1 MERDYIVIVDPIDER
16 IKPVTFEVLAA
27 ARSLADRTGRRVT
40 AVHPGA
46 VDGAFPKS
54 LIQHGADRVVL
65 LDSESLSPYS
75 AAAWLAVL
83 EPFIAGEAAEAV
95 LLSATVQGKEL
106 AAALAAR
113 LNVGLAS
120 DCIAFDVAE
129 DLLLRRPV
137 NAGKAIAT
145 WGFDDRRPRILTLR
159 PNMFRGP
166 GPGSAREGEVE
177 VREVAVAGQPL
188 ALRVKDIVRETGAL
202 LDISEAR
209 VVVSGGLGMQGPEHF
224 HLLESLA
231 SVLGGAVGAS
241 RPVVD
246 NGWRPYSHQVGQTGR
261 TISPDLYI
269 ACGISGAVQHLA
281 GMSSAKCIVAINTDP
296 HAAIFSVADY
306 GLVADV
312 LEALPLLTT
321 EFKRALG
328 GQT

>member
-1 MERDYIVIVDPIDER
+1 MERMKDYIVVVDPIKDR

-27 ARSLADRTGRRVT
+27 ARDLADRTDGRVT
-40 AVHPGA
+40 AVHPGV
-46 VDGAFPKS
+46 VDEVFTAS
-54 LIQHGADRVVL
+54 LVQNGADRVIL
-65 LDSESLSPYS
+65 LDNEALSPYS
-75 AAAWLAVL
+75 AAAWLSVL
-83 EPFIAGEAAEAV
+83 EAFLTGESAEAV

-106 AAALAAR
+106 AAALSAR

-129 DLLLRRPV
+129 DLTLRRPV
-137 NAGKAIAT
+137 NAGKAIAA

-166 GPGSAREGEVE
+166 GADASRVGDVE
-177 VREVAVAGQPL
+177 VHEVTLAEESL
-188 ALRVKDIVRETGAL
+188 ALKIKDIVRETGAL

-231 SVLGGAVGAS
+231 GVLGGAVGAS

-246 NGWRPYSHQVGQTGR
+246 NGWRPYSNQVGQTGR

-312 LEALPLLTT
+312 LEALPLLTA
-321 EFKRALG
+321 EFRRILG
-328 GQT
+328 G